1 MNIQNPD
8 GHSVPA
14 RVDGE
19 GVNDAAVPP
28 AGLSISAIGLLCNN
42 ILSSI
47 NVIGDFPEAERVSI
61 GTQVSNILTMFRD
74 HEERECA
81 AKRKI
86 SELKSSLRL
95 AKEQLAVLRQE
106 IFDHSSEKGDPDD
119 EGTRDVGFALD
130 DDDEETTEPS
140 KGKRS
145 RKKPKD
151 VEPTIV
157 HHYPQDRNCTCCGN
171 EMPSINSWTGTRM
184 RIVPEHVEFINNV
197 YHTCACNRSERCK
210 ETKADPA
217 QAQIAR
223 YRMIRPSGPRAPQ
236 IQRVRQVYDPNTGE
250 VYPAEVGL

>member
-1 MNIQNPD
+1 MRKSNVNIQNPD
-8 GHSVPA
+8 GHSLPSQ
-14 RVDGE
+14 VDSE

-47 NVIGDFPEAERVSI
+47 NVIGDLPEAERVSI
-61 GTQVSNILTMFRD
+61 GTQVSNILTMFRE
-74 HEERECA
+74 HEARECA

-130 DDDEETTEPS
+130 DGDEEEGTKEPS
-140 KGKRS
+140 KGKRP

-151 VEPTIV
+151 IEPTVV
-157 HHYPQDRNCTCCGN
+157 HHY
-171 EMPSINSWTGTRM
+171 
-184 RIVPEHVEFINNV
+184 
-197 YHTCACNRSERCK
+197 AALK
-210 ETKADPA
+210 KAD
-217 QAQIAR
+217 
-223 YRMIRPSGPRAPQ
+223 
-236 IQRVRQVYDPNTGE
+236 
-250 VYPAEVGL
+250 